1 MHKSKSKAIPLF
13 FNRIYL
19 RGNHSHLKKIP
30 IPFILCFLLSICKI
44 YSQNTDLPF
53 KAAISVG
60 PSFPVGEF
68 SKIATDT
75 NSFSSDSKPGPL
87 VSASFSYKFR
97 HSFFGVSILGGWQQK
112 NVDNSAFA
120 RFLAS
125 VMPAGSEIGVKSDN
139 WHIWKILAGPTFEI
153 PLVKNGKASFE
164 CAVLG
169 GLLKT
174 SIPGYEIG
182 TTYGNPP
189 TTTFESV
196 SKIPLAA
203 TFCYQVD
210 AGMNYRITPSL
221 LLTANLG
228 FMHAKPMHSFTIY
241 LDPPYYQM
249 PVYLNE
255 SYPISTI
262 NLLVGVAYLF

>member
-1 MHKSKSKAIPLF
+1 MHKINAKAIPPFFNGLF
-13 FNRIYL
+13 FT
-19 RGNHSHLKKIP
+19 GNHSRLKRIP
-30 IPFILCFLLSICKI
+30 LLFILCFLLSICKI

-60 PSFPVGEF
+60 PSFPVGKF

-75 NSFSSDSKPGPL
+75 NSSSSDSKPGPL
-87 VSASFSYKFR
+87 VSISFSYKFR

-112 NVDNSAFA
+112 NVDDLAFA
-120 RFLAS
+120 KFLAA
-125 VMPAGSEIGVKSDN
+125 VMPAGSEIAVKSDN

-153 PLVKNGKASFE
+153 PLIKNGKTSFE
-164 CAVLG
+164 GGVFG

-174 SIPGYEIG
+174 SIPGFEIG

-189 TTTFESV
+189 TVSFESV

-203 TFCYQVD
+203 AFCYQID
-210 AGMNYRITPSL
+210 AGVIYRITPSL
-221 LLTANLG
+221 SLTGNLG
-228 FMHAKPMHSFTIY
+228 FMHAKPVHSYTIY